1 MAETH
6 ASANDSTIHSIT
18 LSERRSQALLDT
30 LGKQIVR
37 APVPMIVAAVVIAG
51 IANQKAPVVAVL
63 VWLSAAISMQFV
75 RFVVIRRLVNDTTE
89 PASQRLKSAGL
100 LSLVHGLVLGS
111 SIFFFPYLDETSR
124 ALYTMILVGIVCGT
138 IATSHGYRP
147 IFLGLTAP
155 ILFVLT
161 IAWIFTDTQS
171 LSFVQTFSIA
181 LLIVTLGLLLYI
193 SSKDVYRSF
202 SESFLVRQ
210 QLETALESE
219 RSANAA
225 KTRFLAAASHD
236 LRQPLHTMSMLSA
249 ALTLRDLD
257 DRSREIAERMNYAMS
272 DLSKELD
279 SLLDISKLDAGVMRV
294 KPSEFEV
301 NSSIRKLVQ
310 NYRDLATRK
319 GLDLTHA
326 GADSIYILA
335 DKALFERAVRNLLD
349 NAIKYTHEGVVSI
362 STRVD
367 GGNCVITLSDTGIG
381 IPSEEQEKVKEEFY
395 QLTNP
400 ERDRQKGLGLGLS
413 IVWRLIPLINGT
425 LSMKS
430 TSGVGTSYVMTLPS
444 LTQLTDVS
452 ADTTDKSS
460 EITRTSQFKD
470 IVILLVEDDLEVRNG
485 TRTLLENSGFTVA
498 EASGT
503 REAVTKARE
512 LPVRLAL
519 VDLRLPDGDS
529 GFNTIESLRAITPSL
544 PIIILSGETSP
555 DVLQQSIEAGCEFL
569 VKPVEVAELLREIN
583 TALSH
588 QLEASA

>member
-6 ASANDSTIHSIT
+6 TSAYDSAT
-18 LSERRSQALLDT
+18 LSERRDQALLDA

-37 APVPMIVAAVVIAG
+37 APVPMIVAAIVIAG
-51 IANQKAPVVAVL
+51 IANQKAPLFAIL
-63 VWLSAAISMQFV
+63 LWLGATISMQFV
-75 RFVVIRRLVNDTTE
+75 RFVVIRRLVNDTAE

-100 LSLVHGLVLGS
+100 LSMVHGLVLSS
-111 SIFFFPYLDETSR
+111 SICFFPYLDETSR
-124 ALYTMILVGIVCGT
+124 SLYTMILIGIVCGT
-138 IATSHGYRP
+138 IATSHGHRP
-147 IFLGLTAP
+147 IFIGLTAP
-155 ILFVLT
+155 ILFVLAC
-161 IAWIFTDTQS
+161 AWIFTDTLS
-171 LSFVQTFSIA
+171 LSLVQAFSIA
-181 LLIVTLGLLLYI
+181 LLIVTLGVLLYI

-202 SESFLVRQ
+202 SESFVVRQ
-210 QLETALESE
+210 QLESALESE
-219 RSANAA
+219 RNANAA

-257 DRSREIAERMNYAMS
+257 DRSREIAERMNHAMS
-272 DLSKELD
+272 DLSTELD

-301 NSSIRKLVQ
+301 NSSIHKLVE
-310 NYRDLATRK
+310 NYRGLATRK
-319 GLDLTHA
+319 GLDLTCA
-326 GADSIYILA
+326 GAESIYVMA
-335 DKALFERAVRNLLD
+335 DKALFERTVRNLLD
-349 NAIKYTHEGVVSI
+349 NAIKYTHEGIVSI

-367 GGNCVITLSDTGIG
+367 GDNCVITLSDTGIG
-381 IPSEEQEKVKEEFY
+381 IPLEEQEKVKEEFY

-430 TSGVGTSYVMTLPS
+430 TSGVGTSYVMTIPAHA
-444 LTQLTDVS
+444 QMTDAPVET
-452 ADTTDKSS
+452 ADKSS
-460 EITRTSQFKD
+460 DIVSRSSRFRD

-485 TRTLLENSGFTVA
+485 TRTLLENSGFSVV

-503 REAVTKARE
+503 REAVAQARNQ
-512 LPVRLAL
+512 PVQLAL

-529 GFNTIESLRAITPSL
+529 GFNTIESLRAITPTM

-555 DVLQQSIEAGCEFL
+555 EVLQQSIEAGCEFL

-588 QLEASA
+588 QFEASA

>member
-6 ASANDSTIHSIT
+6 TSAYDSVT
-18 LSERRSQALLDT
+18 LSERRDQALLDT

-37 APVPMIVAAVVIAG
+37 APVPMIVAAIVIAG
-51 IANQKAPVVAVL
+51 IANQKAPLFAVL
-63 VWLSAAISMQFV
+63 LWLGATVSMQLV
-75 RFVVIRRLVNDTTE
+75 RFVVIRRLVTDTTE
-89 PASQRLKSAGL
+89 PASQRLRSAGL
-100 LSLVHGLVLGS
+100 LSMVHGVVLSS
-111 SIFFFPYLDETSR
+111 SIFLFPYLDETSR
-124 ALYTMILVGIVCGT
+124 SLYTMILIGIVCGT

-147 IFLGLTAP
+147 IFIGLTAP
-155 ILFVLT
+155 ILFALAG
-161 IAWIFTDTQS
+161 AWIFTETES

-181 LLIVTLGLLLYI
+181 LLIMTLGLLLYI

-202 SESFLVRQ
+202 SESFVVRQ

-219 RSANAA
+219 RNANAA

-272 DLSKELD
+272 DLSTELD

-294 KPSEFEV
+294 KPTEFEV

-310 NYRDLATRK
+310 NYRDLATRN
-319 GLDLTHA
+319 GLDLTYT
-326 GADSIYILA
+326 GAASIFVKA
-335 DKALFERAVRNLLD
+335 DKALFERVVRNLLD
-349 NAIKYTHEGVVSI
+349 NAIKYTHKGVVSI
-362 STRVD
+362 STHVD
-367 GGNCVITLSDTGIG
+367 DDGNCIITLSDTGIG
-381 IPSEEQEKVKEEFY
+381 IPLEEQEKVKEEFY

-413 IVWRLIPLINGT
+413 IVWRLIPLIRAT

-430 TSGVGTSYVMTLPS
+430 TPGVGTSYVMTLP
-444 LTQLTDVS
+444 TVNQTTDLS
-452 ADTTDKSS
+452 ADAADRSTET
-460 EITRTSQFKD
+460 ITRHGQFRES
-470 IVILLVEDDLEVRNG
+470 VILLVEDDLEVRNG
-485 TRTLLENSGFTVA
+485 TRTLLEN
-498 EASGT
+498 T
-503 REAVTKARE
+503 RARN
-512 LPVRLAL
+512 LPVQLAL

-529 GFNTIESLRAITPSL
+529 GFHTIESLRAITPDM

-569 VKPVEVAELLREIN
+569 VKPVDVTELLREID
-583 TALSH
+583 TALSKRL
-588 QLEASA
+588 QASA